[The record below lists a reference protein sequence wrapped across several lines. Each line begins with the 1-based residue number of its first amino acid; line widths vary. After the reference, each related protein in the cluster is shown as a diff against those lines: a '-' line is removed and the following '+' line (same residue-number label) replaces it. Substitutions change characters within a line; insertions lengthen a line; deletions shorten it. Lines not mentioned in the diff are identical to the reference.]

1 MNAEGQHEALY
12 LVYTPGEHDYT
23 ALVSRLKQAGIE
35 VVYIGGYHS
44 DAGLIARQAK
54 EQGLHV
60 QFLGSTTLQTKALW
74 SIGGD
79 AIEGF
84 RHVFYA
90 DPRTLPSAAD
100 IVQIFDSRHIDPEG
114 FVLYTYAAV
123 QVWAEAAERAKTTDP
138 HTVAAT
144 LKSADPG
151 TRSWATC
158 RSTPRAIQKASPT
171 TGIHGTKA
179 TTDRCEGPTPADA
192 RRAAAMTSQRSMR
205 AST

>member
-1 MNAEGQHEALY
+1 M
-12 LVYTPGEHDYT
+12 
-23 ALVSRLKQAGIE
+23 S
-35 VVYIGGYHS
+35 
-44 DAGLIARQAK
+44 
-54 EQGLHV
+54 

-90 DPRTLPSAAD
+90 DPRTLPSAAG

-144 LKSADPG
+144 LKSGRTLAHGLGRPVVRLQG
-151 TRSWATC
+151 RSKRHHLQLVFMARRQLQTAVKG
-158 RSTPRAIQKASPT
+158 PRLP
-171 TGIHGTKA
+171 
-179 TTDRCEGPTPADA
+179 DA